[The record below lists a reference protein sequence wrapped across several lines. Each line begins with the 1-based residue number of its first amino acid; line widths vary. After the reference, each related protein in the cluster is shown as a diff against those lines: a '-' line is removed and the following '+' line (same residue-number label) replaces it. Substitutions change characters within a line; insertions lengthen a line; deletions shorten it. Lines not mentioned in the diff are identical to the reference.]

1 MSEAVVDDIVAVL
14 PPLLQSLEALGFV
27 ARHLN
32 PPDFDRVM
40 ASRRHAGRGLRAVRP
55 RLAQWPAEFA
65 DIRTALEA
73 QATRRSPR
81 SRPARG
87 AERQWRSRQRVSRA
101 ALCPARAGGAVCA
114 VAARLPPVSEFFVDP
129 ALREDAELAAR
140 LAEPANDNTGIFH
153 DHNEPGSRGGFSL
166 YVPEYYTPDRAWPLV
181 MALHG
186 GSGNGRGFLWSWLRD
201 ARSHGAILVA
211 PTATGQHLG
220 ADGRRHRYAEP
231 RCASSNRCGRAG
243 ISIRSRMLLTGMSD
257 GGTFCYVTGFESAS
271 PFTHLAPVAATFHPL
286 MAEMADAERL
296 RGLPIHIVHGRL
308 DWMFPVQVARQ
319 TSQALSAAGA
329 DVTYRELDDL
339 SHTYPREMNA
349 EILAMARTA
358 RESAEPSSGHAALSA
373 GNGGIT
379 MQTFIGMILGALLLV
394 AASMSTIP
402 CRRRASRTARSPRPT
417 APSSTGTSRPT
428 DWEALKTRAHEDWVR
443 ISSK

>member
-14 PPLLQSLEALGFV
+14 PPLLQSLEALGFI

-32 PPDFDRVM
+32 PPQFDAVM
-40 ASRRHAGRGLRAVRP
+40 EAAGTPDQALQAERARLAGWPDEFAHLRAPLENASDAALAAFAGLRAVQHGNGDLFAVFRALRHAP
-55 RLAQWPAEFA
+55 RAQEALYPLAAK
-65 DIRTALEA
+65 
-73 QATRRSPR
+73 
-81 SRPARG
+81 
-87 AERQWRSRQRVSRA
+87 
-101 ALCPARAGGAVCA
+101 
-114 VAARLPPVSEFFVDP
+114 LPPVSSFFVDP
-129 ALREDAELAAR
+129 ALREDASLLAR
-140 LAEPANDNTGIFH
+140 LAEPAGENTGIVH

-211 PTATGQHLG
+211 PTATGNTWALMG
-220 ADGRRHRYAEP
+220 EDTDTPNLARIFD
-231 RCASSNRCGRAG
+231 SVRA
-243 ISIRSRMLLTGMSD
+243 RWNVDPKRVLLTGMSD
-257 GGTFCYVTGFESAS
+257 GGTFCYVTGLESAS

-319 TSQALSAAGA
+319 AREALTAAGA

-339 SHTYPREMNA
+339 SHTYPREINA
-349 EILAMARTA
+349 EMLRW
-358 RESAEPSSGHAALSA
+358 L
-373 GNGGIT
+373 
-379 MQTFIGMILGALLLV
+379 
-394 AASMSTIP
+394 
-402 CRRRASRTARSPRPT
+402 RSK
-417 APSSTGTSRPT
+417 
-428 DWEALKTRAHEDWVR
+428 E
-443 ISSK
+443 